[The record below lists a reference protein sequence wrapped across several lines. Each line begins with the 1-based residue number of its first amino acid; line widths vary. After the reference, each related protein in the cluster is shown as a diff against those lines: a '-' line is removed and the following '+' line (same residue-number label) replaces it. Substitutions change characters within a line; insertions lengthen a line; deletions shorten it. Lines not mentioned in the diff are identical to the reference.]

1 MNFAK
6 GRIFADFA
14 QENTNRKRQVFRLS
28 LLCRPAMQH
37 GGANR
42 PDSPARLLGG
52 CGCIF
57 ALKKLY

>member
-28 LLCRPAMQH
+28 LICRPAMQH
-37 GGANR
+37 GGANA

-52 CGCIF
+52 GGCIF